1 MGRLLVHGIALLV
14 MGGCVLPKPAPPSE
28 PLPKVEAWRGEVAA
42 DASDADLLIQYS
54 AYVRRLSAAEVLR
67 ELENVKQTV
76 AKNHDMNRL
85 RLAILYGL
93 PSQAVHDDAKC
104 LAALEPVIKE
114 SNSVGLRNFAL
125 LLQALVA
132 DNKRLS
138 ENGQT
143 LALKLRE
150 EQKQSEQLQQK
161 LEALKSI
168 EKSLIGRDGQQPK

>member
-14 MGGCVLPKPAPPSE
+14 IGGCVLLKPAEPPG
-28 PLPKVEAWRGEVAA
+28 PLPKAERRHGEVAA
-42 DASDADLLIQYS
+42 GASDADLLIQYGV
-54 AYVRRLSAAEVLR
+54 YVRSLNAADALY

-76 AKNHDMNRL
+76 AKNHDVNRL
-85 RLAILYGL
+85 RLAMLYSL
-93 PSQAVHDDAKC
+93 PSQALHDDAKC
-104 LAALEPVIKE
+104 LAVLEPVIKE
-114 SNSVGLRNFAL
+114 SSSVELRNFAL
-125 LLQALVA
+125 LLQALVV

-150 EQKQSEQLQQK
+150 GQKQNEQLQHK

-168 EKSLIGRDGQQPK
+168 EKSLIDRDGQQPK